1 MSLTKLHILA
11 VSKRTCVLGQRY
23 CIWSQTRLS
32 ILSLHCLVFNVD
44 IFVFVY
50 ICVFDFA
57 IFVFIRAVASVGAV
71 TVGFIRPTHVWVN
84 FFVARCQ
91 VYSAFYDAR
100 PATLELQQQTTLKN
114 NGDGNDNRGQWQWLW
129 LQLSQ
134 VHNSVWSEA
143 LIAKQGVVV
152 VAEVDIVLSGI
163 YAIAIYWQQ
172 WRVAYLLEVSCSC
185 PASNSLLRFIEPF
198 YQL

>member
-1 MSLTKLHILA
+1 MSPTKLHILA
-11 VSKRTCVLGQRY
+11 VSKRTFLAAGHRC
-23 CIWSQTRLS
+23 CIWSQTRFS
-32 ILSLHCLVFNVD
+32 SMHFHCFVFVWLD
-44 IFVFVY
+44 YLYVWLDAFVRLEVFVFVY
-50 ICVFDFA
+50 ICVFEFA
-57 IFVFIRAVASVGAV
+57 IFVFIRAVVSVGAV

-100 PATLELQQQTTLKN
+100 PATLKLQQQTTLKN

-134 VHNSVWSEA
+134 VHKSVWSEA

-185 PASNSLLRFIEPF
+185 S
-198 YQL
+198 